1 MELQCYFIIVKGT
14 SVSLTNIE
22 LLQRYDLHNVIS
34 NAAFDSVSDG
44 CRRPE
49 WDAVAMFR
57 TPLKSADCGTVVRK
71 AKVSGQLS

>member
-1 MELQCYFIIVKGT
+1 MFL
-14 SVSLTNIE
+14 LTNVE
-22 LLQRYDLHNVIS
+22 LPQRYDLHNVIS

-44 CRRPE
+44 CRRAE
-49 WDAVAMFR
+49 RRAVGGAVFR